1 MISPASLPD
10 LDQAAVQQMIDE
22 TLGQAM
28 DQLNVTYTPTEG
40 QTISLPSTDQD
51 LFVNLTPA
59 TDLSQLT
66 VQLPPE
72 AFSRDNQRLVMRS
85 SRNITEVTVIGAT
98 TVDNAIV
105 MLNAGSVTVF
115 FKFAPNLWSR
125 TV

>member
-1 MISPASLPD
+1 MISPAYTPD

-22 TLGQAM
+22 ALGQAM

-40 QTISLPSTDQD
+40 QTISLPATDQD

-59 TDLSQLT
+59 TDLNQLT
-66 VQLPPE
+66 IQLPPE
-72 AFSRDNQRLVMRS
+72 SSSRDNQRLVMRS
-85 SRNITEVTVIGAT
+85 SRNITEITVIGAT